1 LTLTELRTYV
11 RDLTGVY
18 ATDLISDTI
27 LTRWVNEAYYE
38 LHRSEAWSW
47 TPTTL
52 SSGSDTPSFD
62 AQFHQILAY
71 RVAAKVLGTQ
81 ADDTQR
87 YELYVREYDLL
98 IASMRQY
105 YFPRNAVGATNTF
118 SSMIQ
123 AVRDLSGVNSDAINT
138 NLVKQ
143 WINEA
148 YTILCNRRDWD
159 WLESSQTFTNVD
171 NIGPFVLTNG
181 CRRVLSCRLIDV
193 NGDIEEVFERPDTDN
208 MRGNR
213 NFSYYDVDFDGSILL
228 SPADRFDGSETYIM
242 TVRYTQGTPLLSSN
256 SDTVPLDAQFV
267 SIVTYSAAVQALMFV
282 GQADNPRVKAYSDIV
297 AALYEALVN
306 QYELSHDATSFQL
319 GAEGREIQQYPYW
332 LRRS

>member
-62 AQFHQILAY
+62 SQFHQILAY

-98 IASMRQY
+98 LTSMREY
-105 YFPRNAVGATNTF
+105 YFPRNAVGATVTF

-123 AVRDLSGVNSDAINT
+123 AVRDLSGVNSNAINT
-138 NLVKQ
+138 NLIKQ

-148 YTILCNRRDWD
+148 YTVLCNRRDWE
-159 WLESSQTFTNVD
+159 WLEATQTFVNVD
-171 NIGPFVLTNG
+171 DTGPYLLTDG
-181 CRRVLSCRLIDV
+181 CRRVLSCRLLDA
-193 NGDIEEVFERPDTDN
+193 NGDIEEVFDRPDTN
-208 MRGNR
+208 NVRSNR
-213 NFSYYDVDFDGSILL
+213 NFAYYDVDVDGNILL
-228 SPADRFDGSETYIM
+228 SPAERFDGSETYIM
-242 TVRYTQGTPLLSSN
+242 TVRYTKATPILVNN
-256 SDTVPLDAQFV
+256 SDMVDVNQQFA

-297 AALYEALVN
+297 AALYEALVS
-306 QYELSHDATSFQL
+306 QYELSHDTTSFQL

-332 LRRS
+332 LRRY